1 MAQVDDEVLAAK
13 TAMKAIEAIMVGATA
28 RKVVQ
33 INRIVIQGQGI
44 KRNRN
49 VITTKRN
56 LVIPTQDQIEGI
68 NQNQEKPLKYQE
80 EEETTVATV
89 VIVQEA
95 AIEDRITARV
105 LQFGLSS
112 VEVVC

>member
-1 MAQVDDEVLAAK
+1 MAQVDAEVLAAK

-68 NQNQEKPLKYQE
+68 NQNQKKPLKYQE
-80 EEETTVATV
+80 EEETTVAIV
-89 VIVQEA
+89 GIVQEGVT
-95 AIEDRITARV
+95 EDSTASR
-105 LQFGLSS
+105 FGKLF
-112 VEVVC
+112 VI